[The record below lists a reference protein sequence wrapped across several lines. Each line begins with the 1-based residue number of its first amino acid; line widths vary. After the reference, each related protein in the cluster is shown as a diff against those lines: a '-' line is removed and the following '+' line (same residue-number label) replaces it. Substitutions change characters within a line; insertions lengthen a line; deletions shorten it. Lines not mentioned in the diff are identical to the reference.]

1 MPNNNGLRILIAT
14 VRVPFV
20 SGGAEIHAEGLCRAL
35 REAGHQAEIIALP
48 FKWYPPERILDQML
62 ACRLLDL
69 SETVGMAV
77 DRLIGLK
84 FPAYLIPHPRKV
96 IWLLHQHRQAYD
108 LWQHPLNDL
117 HGYRNGD
124 DVRAAIHRADTE
136 LIPQALHVFA
146 NSRNVAGRL
155 ERFCGVQAAPL
166 YHPPRDAA
174 LFYTRPAEDFLYFPS
189 RINPL
194 KRQDLVLEAL
204 AQTRLPV
211 RICFS
216 GSADEAAFDQKCVKL
231 AQKNGFADRVQWL
244 GSVSEEGKRDLY
256 ARSLGVLFPPVD
268 EDYGYVTLEAMLA
281 QKPVITCADSGGP
294 LEFVMDRQTGI
305 VAEPTPEAL
314 AAAMDNLWED
324 RERARQWGDA
334 GRQRYNDL
342 HIHWGH
348 VVEKLLA

>member
-1 MPNNNGLRILIAT
+1 MPKNHGLRILIAT
-14 VRVPFV
+14 VSVPFV
-20 SGGAEIHAEGLCRAL
+20 HGGAEIHAEGLCRAL
-35 REAGHQAEIIALP
+35 REAGHQAEIIAIP

-69 SETVGMAV
+69 SETVGVAV

-117 HGYRNGD
+117 DRYANGD
-124 DVRAAIHRADTE
+124 EVRAAIHRADCE

-146 NSRNVAGRL
+146 NSRNVAARL
-155 ERFCGVQAAPL
+155 QTFCGLHAIPL

-174 LFYTRPAEDFLYFPS
+174 RFYTLAAEDFLYFPS

-211 RICFS
+211 RVCFS
-216 GSADEAAFDQKCVKL
+216 GSADEAAFERKCVAL
-231 AQKNGFADRVQWL
+231 AQKNGCADRVQWW
-244 GSVSEEGKRDLY
+244 GSVSEEKKRDLY
-256 ARSLGVLFPPVD
+256 ARSLGVLFPPID
-268 EDYGYVTLEAMLA
+268 EDYGYITLEAMLA
-281 QKPVITCADSGGP
+281 EKPVITCRDSGGP
-294 LEFVMDRQTGI
+294 LEFVIDHQTGI
-305 VAEPTPEAL
+305 VADPTPEAL
-314 AAAMDNLWED
+314 AAAMDSLWED

-334 GRQRYNDL
+334 GRQRYGDL
-342 HIHWGH
+342 RIDWDH

>member
-1 MPNNNGLRILIAT
+1 MPKNHGLRILIAT

-20 SGGAEIHAEGLCRAL
+20 NGGAEIHAEGLRRAL
-35 REAGHQAEIIALP
+35 VAAGHQAEIIAVP
-48 FKWYPPERILDQML
+48 FKWYPPERIVDQML

-69 SETVGMAV
+69 SETVGIAV

-108 LWQHPLNDL
+108 LWHHPLNDL
-117 HGYRNGD
+117 DQYQNGEE
-124 DVRAAIHRADTE
+124 VRATIHRADTE
-136 LIPQALHVFA
+136 LIPQALRVFA

-155 ERFCGVQAAPL
+155 RTFCGVEAAPL
-166 YHPPRDAA
+166 YHPPLDAT

-189 RINPL
+189 RINPS

-204 AQTRLPV
+204 AQTRSPV
-211 RICFS
+211 KVFFS
-216 GSADEAAFDQKCVKL
+216 GSAEEAPFERKCVAILRKR
-231 AQKNGFADRVQWL
+231 AYADRVQWL
-244 GSVSEEGKRDLY
+244 GSVSEESKRDLY

-281 QKPVITCADSGGP
+281 RKPVITCADSGGP
-294 LEFVMDRQTGI
+294 LEFVVHERTGI
-305 VAEPTPEAL
+305 VAEPTPDAL
-314 AAAMDNLWED
+314 AAAMDALWED
-324 RERARQWGDA
+324 RERARLWGEA
-334 GRQRYNDL
+334 GRQRYDDL
-342 HIHWGH
+342 DINWEN